1 MKSLIIYFL
10 FFIFLSAC
18 SDVAKTLRNEKTK
31 TTDEFLVKK
40 RDPLSMPPDYDK
52 LPVPGSIEQQK
63 KQDKVSDNIEQI
75 FKIEK
80 EKDTSNSSE
89 SSTEKTIL
97 DQIKK

>member
-1 MKSLIIYFL
+1 MKNLSIYL
-10 FFIFLSAC
+10 FFILFLSAC

-52 LPVPGSIEQQK
+52 LPVPGSIEQEK
-63 KQDKVSDNIEQI
+63 KKDNVTDNIEKI
-75 FKIEK
+75 FKIEE
-80 EKDTSNSSE
+80 EKNTPNSSE

>member
-1 MKSLIIYFL
+1 
-10 FFIFLSAC
+10 
-18 SDVAKTLRNEKTK
+18 
-31 TTDEFLVKK
+31 
-40 RDPLSMPPDYDK
+40 MPPDYDK

-80 EKDTSNSSE
+80 EKNTSNSSE

-97 DQIKK
+97 DQIKKWE